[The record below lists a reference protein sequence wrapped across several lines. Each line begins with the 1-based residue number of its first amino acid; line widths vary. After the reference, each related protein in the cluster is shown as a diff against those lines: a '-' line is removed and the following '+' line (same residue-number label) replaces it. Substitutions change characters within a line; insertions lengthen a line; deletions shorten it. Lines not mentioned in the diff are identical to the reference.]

1 MLVIGTSA
9 VVSPA
14 CDIPVMAKQAG
25 ATIVEVN
32 LEETQLT
39 RYVSDWILIGSA
51 GSILQSVLEQVRS
64 GRGR

>member
-14 CDIPVMAKQAG
+14 CDIPVLAKKGG
-25 ATIVEVN
+25 ATLVEVN

-39 RYVSDWILIGSA
+39 HDVSDWILKGYA
-51 GSILQSVLEQVRS
+51 GRIMQSVMDHLM
-64 GRGR
+64 GPH

>member
-51 GSILQSVLEQVRS
+51 SSILQSVLEQVRS